1 MYQENIIDMLMQ
13 KMIRFNQNDPQRIDH
28 LIKVHSFAQMIGRM
42 EQLYGHSQFL
52 TECAALVHDI
62 GIRPAEEKYGMSN
75 GRLQEQEGPFYARKM
90 LGELGFEEADI
101 NRICYLVGHH
111 HTYVDI
117 DGIDYQILV
126 EADFLVNFYEDNLGK
141 NIIETTLQKIL
152 AGYGKV
158 ALSVMIPVLSHLRF
172 ETFNLPTAL
181 VSNTLDYGQ
190 FDILDTTEYMENT
203 LLVWKKL
210 MFSFDAICT
219 GFIVSER
226 QSSLVYEYCKEQQ
239 KSGTSIFVV
248 PIMGDDGKR
257 YNGVTNQV
265 VTYMKRLCSIADVIV
280 PNITE
285 ACFLS
290 EYTVKH
296 TYSEPEIEVIANRL
310 HTLGAKSVVITS
322 ANINGRMFTDC
333 SRALFKIRSDFG
345 ERTKYNETTRKN
357 YLC

>member
-1 MYQENIIDMLMQ
+1 MYQESIIDMLMR
-13 KMIRFNQNDPQRIDH
+13 KMIHFNQNDPQRIHH

-42 EQLYGHSQFL
+42 EQLDGHSQFL

-62 GIRPAEEKYGMSN
+62 GIRPAEEKYGMSS

-111 HTYVDI
+111 HTYADI
-117 DGIDYQILV
+117 DGIDY
-126 EADFLVNFYEDNLGK
+126 
-141 NIIETTLQKIL
+141 
-152 AGYGKV
+152 
-158 ALSVMIPVLSHLRF
+158 H
-172 ETFNLPTAL
+172 
-181 VSNTLDYGQ
+181 YGQ

-239 KSGTSIFVV
+239 KSGTSIFVD

-265 VTYMKRLCSIADVIV
+265 VAYMKRLCSIADVIV

-322 ANINGRMFTDC
+322 ANINGRMFTVVKSSPKNSCILLPYEEIPVRFPGTGDIFMAIVVGHYLK
-333 SRALFKIRSDFG
+333 SGQILESVQSAMRQLEKIIYANLHD
-345 ERTKYNETTRKN
+345 TYKYK
-357 YLC
+357 